1 MRNAMDISRL
11 SYTKKVPD
19 KEVIPVRQQIVQS
32 KEQVIPDKKQK
43 RHLRL
48 NI

>member
-1 MRNAMDISRL
+1 MDISRL

-32 KEQVIPDKKQK
+32 KEQVIPDKKTEETFAPE
-43 RHLRL
+43 
-48 NI
+48 